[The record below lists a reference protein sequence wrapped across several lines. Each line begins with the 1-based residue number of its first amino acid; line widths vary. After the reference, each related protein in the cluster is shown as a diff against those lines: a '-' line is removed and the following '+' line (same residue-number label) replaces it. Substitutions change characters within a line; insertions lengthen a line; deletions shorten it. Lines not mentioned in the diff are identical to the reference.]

1 MSTEGYSDYEGP
13 SPFPGGEGPEHAA
26 LEATEHTPL
35 LSPRLPP
42 GGIGRRQRTL
52 SVSSTVQSVNSVAPS
67 LAHTLISAFHP
78 DRDRDLDP
86 EEAEHL
92 DSDLDDLLDPPTP
105 RLAPEEQQSLLA
117 NEIAGS
123 PRLGGS
129 VTTRRR
135 GRWRKYFRPM
145 VKKAY
150 YAALF
155 HLLVLNFPY
164 TLITW
169 VYLFVLT
176 LVCLLSSSRRFSN

>member
-1 MSTEGYSDYEGP
+1 MD
-13 SPFPGGEGPEHAA
+13 H
-26 LEATEHTPL
+26 EATEHTPL

-78 DRDRDLDP
+78 DRDCDLDP
-86 EEAEHL
+86 EEHL
-92 DSDLDDLLDPPTP
+92 DSDLDDLLDSPTP
-105 RLAPEEQQSLLA
+105 RAVAEEQQALLS

-123 PRLGGS
+123 PRLGGGA
-129 VTTRRR
+129 TTRRR

-155 HLLVLNFPY
+155 HLYNNILP
-164 TLITW
+164 T
-169 VYLFVLT
+169 
-176 LVCLLSSSRRFSN
+176 